1 MLKVLRPYHVL
12 LVDVRSKMEIFQ
24 TLLAVVGVGITI
36 TLAVVLIFG
45 NIDL

>member
-1 MLKVLRPYHVL
+1 M
-12 LVDVRSKMEIFQ
+12 DVKSKMEIFQ
-24 TLLAVVGVGITI
+24 TLLAVVGIGITI